1 MKEIDSTTNFRVL
14 QWLKLK
20 DKNRRNEKKQFIVEG
35 YHLVQEAYRAG
46 QLVEV
51 ITTENKC
58 DFDVPAYKVRYDVMK
73 ELTSMATP
81 NKIIGI
87 CKQKET
93 GELGD
98 SVLLVDQIHHP
109 GNLGTIIR
117 SAVAFNVDTIVINES
132 VDVYNQKVVQ
142 ATQGMLFHINII
154 RASLREVL
162 FELKKKKYQII
173 GTDVRDG
180 VSLDD
185 FVPKPRH
192 ALIVGNEGEGL
203 DNETLNLCD
212 VKINIEMNPACESLN
227 VGVATG
233 IILYHLR

>member
-1 MKEIDSTTNFRVL
+1 MKEIDSVNNFRVI
-14 QWLKLK
+14 QWKKLK
-20 DKNRRNEKKQFIVEG
+20 DKIKRNEKKLFIVEG
-35 YHLVQEAYRAG
+35 YHLVSEAYKAG

-58 DFDVPAYKVRYDVMK
+58 DFDVPTYKVRYDVMK
-73 ELTSMATP
+73 EVSSMATP

-87 CKQKET
+87 CSQKEA
-93 GELGD
+93 GD
-98 SVLLVDQIHHP
+98 YGNSILIVDKIHHP

-142 ATQGMLFHINII
+142 ATQGMIFHINII
-154 RASLREVL
+154 KSSLSGIIT
-162 FELKKKKYQII
+162 ELKKKKYQII

-180 VSLDD
+180 VDLDD
-185 FVPKPRH
+185 FKAARKH

-203 DNETLNLCD
+203 EDDILDMCD
-212 VKINIEMNPACESLN
+212 VKLNIEMNPDCESLN

>member
-1 MKEIDSTTNFRVL
+1 MKEINSTSNFRVL
-14 QWLKLK
+14 QWIKLK
-20 DKNRRNEKKQFIVEG
+20 DKNRRYETKQFLVEG
-35 YHLVQEAYRAG
+35 YHLVSEAYKAG

-51 ITTENKC
+51 LTTEDKC
-58 DFDVPAYKVRYDVMK
+58 DFDVPCYKVRYDVLK
-73 ELTSMATP
+73 EVSSMATP

-87 CKQKET
+87 CAQKEAKT
-93 GELGD
+93 YGN
-98 SVLLVDQIHHP
+98 SILLVDRIHHP

-117 SAVAFNVDTIVINES
+117 SAVAFNVDTIVISDS

-142 ATQGMLFHINII
+142 ATQGMLFHINIV

>member
-87 CKQKET
+87 CSQKET

-154 RASLREVL
+154 KSSLDPIVRQ
-162 FELKKKKYQII
+162 LKDKHYQII
-173 GTDVRDG
+173 GTDVREG
-180 VSLDD
+180 VDLDA
-185 FVPKPRH
+185 FVPKKKH
-192 ALIVGNEGEGL
+192 AIIVGNEGEGL
-203 DNETLNLCD
+203 STETLDLCD
-212 VKINIEMNPACESLN
+212 VKINIEMNPKCESLN
-227 VGVATG
+227 VGVATS
-233 IILYHLR
+233 IILYRFR